1 MTQKKKISSYTL
13 LTSLGY
19 TQSIRANK
27 FINITIELNMNS
39 TLNQTNIYN
48 YLISNGINTK
58 ISITKLEYNLLLFG
72 PISFFTSFFQTSFF
86 LYNSPNNDAPIIA
99 NNSFIYIDSVI
110 FDNICFISLE
120 NSNVSLILPIL
131 HKSEFVKSNKTT
143 ESDDIQLNIIKPA
156 RLDNTSLMSGLIGP
170 PGLMGPSGP
179 PGPIGLMGPT
189 GSPGPP
195 GLNGLM
201 GPSGLVGPPG
211 SDGLIGPPG
220 PPGPMCEFMVRNLV
234 SNLYNLTNIPTLFYL
249 PTLTQPTWSGLT
261 LKITVKGNPVQ
272 STGVKITNILNFQT
286 QNESELYIYVYRNTV
301 NINSSDTLGTQ
312 LYMSPANGSGGNNV
326 FMGIIYIDIT
336 TQWFDS
342 TAIAGNTYYYAIAV
356 SYKNIHGGNIYPKF
370 MECEE
375 ILVPVA
381 ESTIS
386 NIATPNIAASNNI
399 ASNIETSNS
408 IASNIEA
415 PNSKTQ
421 TCVINSSVTG
431 CIYYTNSYPYPI
443 LLYFCAAKS
452 KSTTIINISL
462 LAGFLTGNK
471 IIMASGT
478 LTDEG
483 ITISTVV
490 PPSVTAGLELTN
502 DICEYACYTVFG

>member
-1 MTQKKKISSYTL
+1 MIQKKKISSYTL

-19 TQSIRANK
+19 TQSSRANN
-27 FINITIELNMNS
+27 FINITVELNMNS
-39 TLNQTNIYN
+39 TLNQTNIYT
-48 YLISNGINTK
+48 YLISNGINSK

-72 PISFFTSFFQTSFF
+72 PISFFTSFFKTSFY

-99 NNSFIYIDSVI
+99 NNSFIYIDSII

-120 NSNVSLILPIL
+120 NSNVSLILPTL
-131 HKSEFVKSNKTT
+131 HKSEFVASNKTT
-143 ESDDIQLNIIKPA
+143 ESGDIQLNIIKPAA

-179 PGPIGLMGPT
+179 TGPIGLMGPT
-189 GSPGPP
+189 GS
-195 GLNGLM
+195 
-201 GPSGLVGPPG
+201 SGPPG
-211 SDGLIGPPG
+211 SDGLTGPPG
-220 PPGPMCEFMVRNLV
+220 STGEMGPIGPMGPPGLMCEFMVRNLV
-234 SNLYNLTNIPTLFYL
+234 SNLYNLTNTPNLFYL

-261 LKITVKGNPVQ
+261 LKITLRPPNLENKVQ
-272 STGVKITNILNFQT
+272 STGVKIINILNFQT

-375 ILVPVA
+375 ILVPVV

-386 NIATPNIAASNNI
+386 NIAAP
-399 ASNIETSNS
+399 NS
-408 IASNIEA
+408 ISANSIA
-415 PNSKTQ
+415 PNSKIQ
-421 TCVINSSVTG
+421 SCVINSAVTG
-431 CIYYTNSYPYPI
+431 CIYYTNSYLYPI

-452 KSTTIINISL
+452 KSTTIINISFSG
-462 LAGFLTGNK
+462 GFLAGNK